1 MGRPAA
7 TQEGRRKR
15 FDLYLLQVHR
25 YAGPSVS
32 RRHFSVKRSL
42 RPRMVDDPSKRNPES
57 PVRIHVKR
65 ESKEQEQ
72 QIQTSP
78 FLLHL
83 ALRVQQLERKMAG
96 RKH

>member
-1 MGRPAA
+1 
-7 TQEGRRKR
+7 
-15 FDLYLLQVHR
+15 
-25 YAGPSVS
+25 
-32 RRHFSVKRSL
+32 
-42 RPRMVDDPSKRNPES
+42 MVDDPSKRNPES

-83 ALRVQQLERKMAG
+83 ALRVQQLELKMAG